1 KARPPAATRRDRA
14 GGHTVEQSGRNRA
27 YAVHGRGQRG
37 LRRGLARPA
46 RHRRRTEADLLP
58 SVRQEHGSRRY
69 AGRILHARH
78 VRRGNGMT
86 KGEFIEKLI
95 ADLMRSHPL
104 KTAAQRRRLAEEI
117 WRQYMLHG
125 FGP

>member
-1 KARPPAATRRDRA
+1 
-14 GGHTVEQSGRNRA
+14 
-27 YAVHGRGQRG
+27 
-37 LRRGLARPA
+37 
-46 RHRRRTEADLLP
+46 
-58 SVRQEHGSRRY
+58 
-69 AGRILHARH
+69 
-78 VRRGNGMT
+78 MT